1 MVSSSE
7 EGEARRM
14 DSGNRGPTDL
24 AVTGEF
30 GDLGTELLHRT
41 LHSEK
46 YRQAEEAEDLEV
58 SACASGN
65 RLGGQS
71 VHPASEH
78 DYGAARRFLSSQ
90 SHQPHGPSTPS
101 RRTDTMATVT
111 VWD

>member
-1 MVSSSE
+1 MVSGSE

-46 YRQAEEAEDLEV
+46 HRQVEEAEDLEV

-71 VHPASEH
+71 VRPASEP
-78 DYGAARRFLSSQ
+78 DYGRESVQICPPWRGAITRFRGRDRWL
-90 SHQPHGPSTPS
+90 GP
-101 RRTDTMATVT
+101 A
-111 VWD
+111 W